1 MAGAARWSNWAGNQ
15 SASPR
20 WLAGPSSV
28 GEIAE
33 VVASAADRGVKV
45 RVVGAGHSFTDL
57 AVTDGILISLR
68 SHRRILRVERV
79 SEGEVHVTVQAG
91 MSLAR
96 LNASLAG
103 LGLALPNLGDID
115 RQTVAG
121 AISTGTHGTGASL
134 GALPTF
140 VVGFEIVTADGS
152 VLAASEDEEPEVFRC
167 GRVALGALGVLST
180 VTLQCVDAFSLDV
193 LERPERV
200 DQVMERFDDEVA
212 SNQHFEFYWVPHT
225 GWALTKRNNPA
236 DPSVEVATR
245 PRWKTF
251 TDDLLLA
258 NLAFGAVCRVG
269 RWKPSLVPR
278 LSKAL
283 PSTGEV
289 RYRDRS
295 DKVFTSPRWVH
306 FVEME
311 YRVPRH
317 LTAAAL
323 RAVMDVVKRKEL
335 MVSFPVEV
343 RVSAADDI
351 PLSMGYGSDSG
362 WVAVH
367 MYKGV
372 AYRPYF
378 EAVEEALHD
387 VAGNEARPHWGK
399 LHTLT
404 AADLGPRY
412 PEWDKFQQV
421 RRRLDP
427 EGVFTSPAIERVL
440 GPL

>member
-1 MAGAARWSNWAGNQ
+1 MSPGWQNWAGNQ
-15 SASPR
+15 RSTPH
-20 WLAGPSSV
+20 
-28 GEIAE
+28 E
-33 VVASAADRGVKV
+33 VVRPESTSELVEAVRRGAAGGRPV
-45 RVVGAGHSFTDL
+45 RVVGSGHSFTDL
-57 AVTDGILISLR
+57 GVTEGTLISL
-68 SHRRILRVERV
+68 SGHRRVLRVER
-79 SEGEVHVTVQAG
+79 SAEGEAHVTVEAG
-91 MSLAR
+91 LPLWR
-96 LNASLAG
+96 LNSALAS

-121 AISTGTHGTGASL
+121 AISTGTHGTGAEL

-140 VVGFEIVTADGS
+140 VVGFEIVTADGT
-152 VLAASEDEEPEVFRC
+152 VLGASADEEPEVFRC
-167 GRVALGALGVLST
+167 GRVAVGALGVLST
-180 VTLQCVDAFSLDV
+180 VTLRCVDAFSLDV

-200 DQVMERFDDEVA
+200 NQVMERFDEEVA
-212 SNQHFEFYWVPHT
+212 SNRHFEFYWVPHT

-236 DPSVEVATR
+236 DPAADVSVR

-269 RWKPSLVPR
+269 RWRPSLVPR

-295 DKVFTSPRWVH
+295 DRVFTSPRWVH

-311 YRVPRH
+311 YRVPRA
-317 LTAAAL
+317 LTTAAL
-323 RAVMDVVKRKEL
+323 QAVMDVVKRKEL

-351 PLSMGYGSDSG
+351 PLSMGTGSDSG

-372 AYRPYF
+372 EYRPYF
-378 EAVEEALHD
+378 EAVEEAIHD
-387 VAGNEARPHWGK
+387 LAGNEARPHWGK

-404 AADLGPRY
+404 AADLKPRY
-412 PEWDKFQQV
+412 PEWEKFQAV

-427 EGVFTSPAIERVL
+427 DGVFTSLPIERVL
-440 GPL
+440 GPV

>member
-1 MAGAARWSNWAGNQ
+1 M
-15 SASPR
+15 
-20 WLAGPSSV
+20 V
-28 GEIAE
+28 G
-33 VVASAADRGVKV
+33 S
-45 RVVGAGHSFTDL
+45 GHSFTDL
-57 AVTDGILISLR
+57 AVTDGTLISL
-68 SHRRILRVERV
+68 SEHRRVLRVERV
-79 SEGEVHVTVQAG
+79 SDGSTDVTVEAG
-91 MSLAR
+91 MPLWR
-96 LNASLAG
+96 LNRALAA

-121 AISTGTHGTGASL
+121 ALSTGTHGTGAAL

-140 VVGFEIVTADGS
+140 VVGFDVVTADGS
-152 VLAASEDEEPEVFRC
+152 LLSAAPDEEPEVFHC
-167 GRVALGALGVLST
+167 GRVALGALGALSS
-180 VTLQCVDAFSLDV
+180 VTLRCVDAFRLNV

-200 DQVMERFDDEVA
+200 DAVIDRFDEEVA
-212 SNQHFEFYWVPHT
+212 ANRHFEFYWVPHT
-225 GWALTKRNNPA
+225 GWALTKRNNEAGEGEAAP
-236 DPSVEVATR
+236 ER

-269 RWKPSLVPR
+269 KWKPSWVPR
-278 LSKAL
+278 LSKAI
-283 PSTGEV
+283 PSTGVV
-289 RYRDRS
+289 RYSDRS
-295 DKVFTSPRWVH
+295 DRVFTSPRWVH

-317 LTAAAL
+317 LTTHAL
-323 RAVMDVVKRKEL
+323 LAVMDVVKRKDL

-351 PLSMGYGSDSG
+351 PLSMGHGSDSG
-362 WVAVH
+362 WIAVH

-372 AYRPYF
+372 DYRAYF
-378 EAVEEALHD
+378 ETVESAIHD
-387 VAGNEARPHWGK
+387 LAGNEARPHWGK

-404 AADLGPRY
+404 AADLAPRY
-412 PEWDKFQQV
+412 PEWDRFQQI

-440 GPL
+440 GPI

>member
-1 MAGAARWSNWAGNQ
+1 MTRAWQNWAGNQ
-15 SASPR
+15 RSTPTEIVRPASTNE
-20 WLAGPSSV
+20 L
-28 GEIAE
+28 
-33 VVASAADRGVKV
+33 VAAVRNGATRNGGV
-45 RVVGAGHSFTDL
+45 RVVGSGHSFTDL
-57 AVTDGILISLR
+57 GVTEGTLISLTE
-68 SHRRILRVERV
+68 HRRVLRVERV
-79 SEGEVHVTVQAG
+79 PGGANVTVEAG
-91 MSLAR
+91 MPLWLLNRSLA
-96 LNASLAG
+96 A

-121 AISTGTHGTGASL
+121 AISTGTHGTGAEL

-140 VVGFEIVTADGS
+140 VVGFDLVTADGS
-152 VLAASEDEEPEVFRC
+152 VLSASETEEPAVFRC
-167 GRVALGALGVLST
+167 GRVALGALGVLCS
-180 VTLQCVDAFSLDV
+180 VTLRCVDAFRLNV
-193 LERPERV
+193 LEKPERV
-200 DQVMERFDDEVA
+200 EEMMRNFDEEVA
-212 SNQHFEFYWVPHT
+212 ANRHFEFYWVPHT
-225 GWALTKRNNPA
+225 GWALTKRNNEVGSGAA
-236 DPSVEVATR
+236 DPVR

-269 RWKPSLVPR
+269 KWRPSLVPR

-283 PSTGEV
+283 PSTGVV
-289 RYRDRS
+289 RYSDRS
-295 DKVFTSPRWVH
+295 DRVFTSPRWVR

-311 YRVPRH
+311 YRVPRR
-317 LTAAAL
+317 LTTDAL
-323 RAVMDVVKRKEL
+323 QAVMEVVRSKEL

-351 PLSMGYGSDSG
+351 PLSMGYGAASG

-372 AYRPYF
+372 EYRPYF
-378 EAVEEALHD
+378 EAVEAALYAL
-387 VAGNEARPHWGK
+387 AGDEARPHWGK

-404 AADLGPRY
+404 AAELKRRY
-412 PEWDKFQQV
+412 PEWDSFQSV

-440 GPL
+440 GPV